1 MTFTETT
8 NSILPCQCAEGFTTR
23 HLNDPSCPRCNYAA
37 DVADALRREHVA
49 ALRWVLRYSN
59 VTLSRRDA
67 HAIHARIAELEKEPT
82 P

>member
-49 ALRWVLRYSN
+49 ALRWAQTQMPFETY
-59 VTLSRRDA
+59 T
-67 HAIHARIAELEKEPT
+67 IGARIAELEAEHAT
-82 P
+82 T